1 MIWYVNQN
9 KSVRV
14 KGFPS
19 GIILSIS
26 PTVET
31 ETEELT
37 LRGMRRL
44 AERTVANGQPC
55 VCGIFRCL
63 TIRCV
68 ILVLSLAVR
77 VLAPAFS
84 YLITSAN
91 VYSHVRLEPIFV
103 GYERHS
109 AFPSV
114 RFCHPAFWITRK

>member
-1 MIWYVNQN
+1 MEI
-9 KSVRV
+9 
-14 KGFPS
+14 
-19 GIILSIS
+19 
-26 PTVET
+26 

-37 LRGMRRL
+37 LRGMRRF
-44 AERTVANGQPC
+44 AERTVADGQPC

-68 ILVLSLAVR
+68 ILVLSPAVR

-84 YLITSAN
+84 YLITPVN
-91 VYSHVRLEPIFV
+91 VYSHVRREPIFV

-114 RFCHPAFWITRK
+114 QFCHPAFRITRK